1 MPKPS
6 DLLQGTLDLLILKTI
21 ARDALHGWAI
31 SKRIQEL
38 SDDVLAVQQGSLYPA
53 LHRLEHQGWIT
64 SDWKAT
70 DLGRNAKF
78 YSLTREGRQQ
88 LERELE
94 SWDRLSSAVKL
105 VLKRA

>member
-31 SKRIQEL
+31 SKRIQDL
-38 SDDVLAVQQGSLYPA
+38 SDEVLTVQQGSLYPA
-53 LHRLEHQGWIT
+53 LHRLEHQGWIVAQ
-64 SDWKAT
+64 WKPT
-70 DLGRNAKF
+70 ELGRNAKF
-78 YSLTREGRQQ
+78 YSLTRDGRQQ

-94 SWDRLSSAVKL
+94 TWDRLSSAVKL

>member
-21 ARDALHGWAI
+21 ANEPLHGWAI

-38 SDDVLAVQQGSLYPA
+38 SDEVLSVQQGSLYPA
-53 LHRLEHQGWIT
+53 LHRLEHQGWIAAT
-64 SDWKAT
+64 WKAT
-70 DLGRNAKF
+70 DLGRSAKF
-78 YSLTREGRQQ
+78 YALTREGKQQ

-94 SWDRLSSAVKL
+94 TWNRLSSAVRL
-105 VLKRA
+105 VLRRA